1 MMYLF
6 LSFIWIIAIT
16 TALTIDIMQ
25 FPCTQD
31 SDCAE
36 LYTFMNTVAVNY
48 LPTNSIPVVCST
60 SMGFCSVSCAHPK
73 ENICDALQVLKC
85 NAASEIC
92 ETDLT
97 CVGRSDCRLPLTK
110 CLKIQVT
117 SGSNIRG
124 ICIPQQSAECDVT
137 RDNIDGSNPD
147 CTNPGFGK
155 CKSTSIMGVA
165 LDICVAESC
174 CPQGIC
180 DDAHCI
186 TQGTVCQELTRTCSY
201 CTTDLQCDPF
211 KLGLGLTCDTGKCS
225 PLSP

>member
-60 SMGFCSVSCAHPK
+60 SMGFCSVSCAV
-73 ENICDALQVLKC
+73 EETICDALPGLEC
-85 NAASEIC
+85 DAASKIC
-92 ETDLT
+92 ETDLST
-97 CVGRSDCRLPLTK
+97 GDCSHGCRRILPFTK
-110 CLKIQVT
+110 CRQFVNK
-117 SGSNIRG
+117 GG
-124 ICIPQQSAECDVT
+124 FCIPKKSDICDVAK
-137 RDNIDGSNPD
+137 DLSDGSNPD

-155 CKSTSIMGVA
+155 CRSTSIMGVSV
-165 LDICVAESC
+165 DICVAESC